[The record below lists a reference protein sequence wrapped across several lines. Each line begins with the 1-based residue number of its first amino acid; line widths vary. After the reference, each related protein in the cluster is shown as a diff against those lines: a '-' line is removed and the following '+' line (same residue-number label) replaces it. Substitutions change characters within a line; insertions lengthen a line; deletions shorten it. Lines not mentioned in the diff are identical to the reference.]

1 MTLNK
6 KVLAGLVALA
16 AAGTAQSATLVAEDG
31 WEVKVGGLINQFV
44 TFSDYDNRTSGDVNE
59 VRDGLLPAFLNF
71 DFKAP
76 TMNGLD
82 IAAHISFSPSTN
94 QDSYGAGE
102 QREVYFT
109 VDGSFGQVLAG
120 KALGL
125 YGSHNILTDQTLWG
139 VGYGTSGNGTTTLGG
154 IGLGYDYAAWR
165 SQVRWTSNDMNGFKI
180 ALAVLDNGGPS
191 IGLTGANGGKPTGGL
206 VTGAAD
212 SEDLRYE
219 IDLSYAGT
227 IDNGSYSAWVSAMH
241 QGDDIFG
248 SNTDQADDESA
259 WTVGG
264 TLVLGGFEA
273 MVQYSDAEGSAAGV
287 AGVASAAAVAESG
300 SIAGG
305 DYVPASAAV
314 AGTVA
319 TSSSKTEWEQ
329 YIVQAGY
336 RFNGTTLVSASYADL
351 EDKKASSDDSIDRIT
366 VGVYHDVNANLKL
379 VAEYTQV
386 EDDTSNSSSDVD
398 IYSLGGF
405 VFF

>member
-1 MTLNK
+1 MTFNK
-6 KVLAGLVALA
+6 KVLVGLVALA
-16 AAGTAQSATLVAEDG
+16 AASTSAQAVTLVAEDG

-44 TFSDYDNRTSGDVNE
+44 TFSDYDNVTSGDANE

-82 IAAHISFSPSTN
+82 IAAHISFSPGTN
-94 QDSYGAGE
+94 QSSYDTFE

-139 VGYGTSGNGTTTLGG
+139 VGYGTTGNGGTTLGG

-165 SQVRWTSNDMNGFKI
+165 SQVKWTSPDMNGFKI
-180 ALAVLDNGGPS
+180 AVAIVDNAGGTVGALAGN
-191 IGLTGANGGKPTGGL
+191 KPTGSL
-206 VTGAAD
+206 QTGQRD
-212 SEDLRYE
+212 SEDFRYE
-219 IDLSYAGT
+219 IDLSYAGSF
-227 IDNGSYSAWVSAMH
+227 DNGSYSAWVSAMH

-248 SNTDQADDESA
+248 SNTDALDDESA

-273 MVQYSDAEGSAAGV
+273 MVQYSDSEGATAGSAETFLADGV
-287 AGVASAAAVAESG
+287 TTLTAAT
-300 SIAGG
+300 
-305 DYVPASAAV
+305 AA
-314 AGTVA
+314 T
-319 TSSSKTEWEQ
+319 KEEWEQ

-336 RFNGTTLVSASYADL
+336 RFAGTTLVSASYANL
-351 EDKKASSDDSIDRIT
+351 EDKNAANQDEIDRLT

-379 VAEYTQV
+379 VAEYTKV
-386 EDDTSNSSSDVD
+386 EDDTTNSAADVD
-398 IYSLGGF
+398 IYSIGAF